1 MARLLVIIGVGAG
14 VLLAALLPG
23 GGRDEALRYTIELD
37 NAFGMVVGGDVR
49 IAGSNAGTIADIR
62 LDERTKKALV
72 DVDLTATQFGPLRR
86 DAFCETRPQ
95 SPLGEHFIDCRPGT
109 SKQALPDGAR
119 VKVERTASTIPPD
132 LIANVMRLPYR
143 QRFRLILNELG
154 AGLAGRPEDL
164 NAALR
169 RAVPALRQT
178 SGLLRILARHD
189 RVIRDLTANADTVI
203 GELARNRRDVGRF
216 VVEARNTA
224 STSAERADDLATNW
238 RKLPRFLG
246 ELTPTMAALGETATE
261 QRPVLQDLSAA
272 APDLE
277 EFLGRSADFAE
288 VTRPAISEL
297 GETAKV
303 GEPAAR
309 AARPQVAQLREYAQ
323 PLTDLAPNLRIVLE
337 DFSDPARAVEADP
350 RSPGGKGY
358 SGAQALL
365 QYIFNQTLV
374 NNGYDELGHMVRA
387 GIFTDHCSA
396 VRDAKDY
403 KKMEATL
410 KDCPAWL
417 GPNQPG
423 ITTPDP
429 SAEPEAA
436 EAAKRQERRSR
447 ARARRRIAED
457 IREGRPPSV
466 ADSPLPEIPGV
477 PEVKLPPAVKELLEQ
492 LPAAPEAETQ
502 DLTPLLDYLLAR

>member
-1 MARLLVIIGVGAG
+1 MGRLLAVIGVGAG
-14 VLLAALLPG
+14 VLLAVLLPG
-23 GGRDEALRYTIELD
+23 GGDDGALRYTIELD
-37 NAFGMVVGGDVR
+37 NAFGMVEGGDVR
-49 IAGSNAGTIADIR
+49 IAGTNAGTIAAIR
-62 LDERTKKALV
+62 LDERTKKALI
-72 DVDLTATQFGPLRR
+72 DVDLTTGFGHLRR

-95 SPLGEHFIDCRPGT
+95 SPLGEHFLDCRPGT
-109 SKQALPDGAR
+109 SRERLPDGAR
-119 VKVERTASTIPPD
+119 LSVERTASTVPPD

-143 QRFRLILNELG
+143 QRFRLVLNELG

-164 NAALR
+164 NAAIR

-178 SGLLRILARHD
+178 SELLRILARHD
-189 RVIRDLTANADTVI
+189 RVIRDLAEDADTVV
-203 GELARNRRDVGRF
+203 GELARNRRGVGRF

-238 RKLPRFLG
+238 RKLPRFLS

-261 QRPVLQDLSAA
+261 QRPVLRDLSAA

-288 VTRPAISEL
+288 VTRPALRAL

-309 AARPQVAQLREYAQ
+309 AARPQVAQLREYAR
-323 PLTDLAPNLRIVLE
+323 PLVDLAPNLRIVLE
-337 DFSDPARAVEADP
+337 DFSDPKRAVEKDP
-350 RSPGGKGY
+350 RSPGGQGY

-365 QYIFNQTLV
+365 QYIFNQPLV
-374 NNGYDELGHMVRA
+374 LNGFDELGHMVRA

-396 VRDAKDY
+396 YRDAKDY
-403 KKMEATL
+403 KANEETY
-410 KDCPAWL
+410 KDCPSWL

-423 ITTPDP
+423 VTTPDP

-436 EAAKRQERRSR
+436 KAAKRQERKAKKR
-447 ARARRRIAED
+447 ARQKLVED
-457 IREGRPPSV
+457 IRKGRAPTLPAPNSQLPT
-466 ADSPLPEIPGV
+466 PLPEQLQELLDELPAEPDV
-477 PEVKLPPAVKELLEQ
+477 PE
-492 LPAAPEAETQ
+492 T

>member
-1 MARLLVIIGVGAG
+1 MGRLLAIFGVGAG
-14 VLLAALLPG
+14 VLLAVLFPG
-23 GGRDEALRYTIELD
+23 GDQGKALRYTVELD
-37 NAFGMVVGGDVR
+37 NAFGMVEGGDVR
-49 IAGSNAGTIADIR
+49 IAGTNAGTIAAIR
-62 LDERTKKALV
+62 LDERTKKALI
-72 DVDLTATQFGPLRR
+72 DVELTSAGFGPLRR

-95 SPLGEHFIDCRPGT
+95 SPLGEHFLDCKPGT
-109 SKQALPDGAR
+109 SKQPLPDGATLP
-119 VKVERTASTIPPD
+119 VEQTASTVPPD

-164 NAALR
+164 NAAIR

-178 SGLLRILARHD
+178 SELLRILARHD
-189 RVIRDLTANADTVI
+189 RVIRDLTEDADTVV

-216 VVEARNTA
+216 VVEARGAA

-288 VTRPAISEL
+288 VTRPALREL
-297 GETAKV
+297 AETAKV
-303 GEPAAR
+303 GSRAAR
-309 AARPQVAQLREYAQ
+309 AVRPQVAQLREYAQ
-323 PLTDLAPNLRIVLE
+323 PLVDLAPNLRITLE
-337 DFSDPARAVEADP
+337 DFSDPARAVEKDP
-350 RSPGGKGY
+350 RSPGGNGY

-365 QYIFNQTLV
+365 QYIFNQPLV
-374 NNGYDELGHMVRA
+374 LNGYDELGHMVRA
-387 GIFTDHCSA
+387 GIFTDRCSA
-396 VRDAKDY
+396 FRDAKDY
-403 KKMEATL
+403 KANEETYKN
-410 KDCPAWL
+410 CPAWL

-423 ITTPDP
+423 VTTPDP

-436 EAAKRQERRSR
+436 KAAERQERRAR
-447 ARARRRIAED
+447 KRARRKLAED
-457 IREGRPPSV
+457 IKAGRPPTGPPTSLLPN
-466 ADSPLPEIPGV
+466 SPTPV
-477 PEVKLPPAVKELLEQ
+477 PEPLQDLLEQ
-492 LPAAPEAETQ
+492 LPAVPEVPQQ

>member
-1 MARLLVIIGVGAG
+1 MGRLLVIIGVGAA
-14 VLLAALLPG
+14 VLLAVLVPG
-23 GGRDEALRYTIELD
+23 GGEDRGLRYTIELD
-37 NAFGMVVGGDVR
+37 NAFGMVEGGDVR
-49 IAGSNAGTIADIR
+49 IAGTNAGTIAAIR
-62 LDERTKKALV
+62 LDERTKKALI
-72 DVDLTATQFGPLRR
+72 DVDLTAAGFGPLRR

-95 SPLGEHFIDCRPGT
+95 SPLGEHFLDCRPGT
-109 SKQALPDGAR
+109 SKERLPDGATLR
-119 VKVERTASTIPPD
+119 VEQTASTVPPD

-143 QRFRLILNELG
+143 QRFRLVLNELG
-154 AGLAGRPEDL
+154 AGLAGRPQDL
-164 NAALR
+164 NAAIR

-178 SGLLRILARHD
+178 SELLEILARHD
-189 RVIRDLTANADTVI
+189 RVIRDLTADADRVV

-216 VVEARNTA
+216 VVEARGAA

-261 QRPVLQDLSAA
+261 QRPVLEDLSAA

-288 VTRPAISEL
+288 VTRPALREL

-309 AARPQVAQLREYAQ
+309 AARPQIAQLRKYAQ
-323 PLTDLAPNLRIVLE
+323 PLVDLAPNLRITLE
-337 DFSDPARAVEADP
+337 DFSDPARAVEKDP

-365 QYIFNQTLV
+365 QYIFNQALV
-374 NNGYDELGHMVRA
+374 LNGYDELGHMVRA

-403 KKMEATL
+403 KANEETY

-423 ITTPDP
+423 VTTPDP

-436 EAAKRQERRSR
+436 RAAQRQERRARSR
-447 ARARRRIAED
+447 ARERIVED
-457 IREGRPPSV
+457 VREGRPPS
-466 ADSPLPEIPGV
+466 AGRSPLPRIPGA
-477 PEVKLPPAVKELLEQ
+477 PEVKLPPALGELLEQ
-492 LPAAPEAETQ
+492 LPEQPDIPKQ

>member
-1 MARLLVIIGVGAG
+1 MGRLLVIIGVGAG
-14 VLLAALLPG
+14 VLLAVLLPG
-23 GGRDEALRYTIELD
+23 SGEDRALRYTVELD
-37 NAFGMVVGGDVR
+37 NAFGMVEGGDVR
-49 IAGSNAGTIADIR
+49 IAGTNAGTISAIR
-62 LDERTKKALV
+62 LDERTKKALI
-72 DVDLTATQFGPLRR
+72 DVELTSTGFGALRR

-95 SPLGEHFIDCRPGT
+95 SPLGEHFLDCRPGT
-109 SKQALPDGAR
+109 GQPLADGSTLR
-119 VKVERTASTIPPD
+119 VERTASTVPPD

-164 NAALR
+164 NAAIR

-178 SGLLRILARHD
+178 SELLRVLARHD
-189 RVIRDLTANADTVI
+189 RVIRDLTADADKVV

-216 VVEARNTA
+216 VVEARGAA

-261 QRPVLQDLSAA
+261 QRPVLQNLSAA

-277 EFLGRSADFAE
+277 EFLGRAADFAE
-288 VTRPAISEL
+288 VTRPALREL
-297 GETAKV
+297 AETAKV
-303 GEPAAR
+303 GTPAAR
-309 AARPQVAQLREYAQ
+309 ALRPQVAQLREYGR
-323 PLTDLAPNLRIVLE
+323 PLVDLAPNLRITLE
-337 DFSDPARAVEADP
+337 DFSDPGRAVEKDP
-350 RSPGGKGY
+350 RSPGGNGY

-365 QYIFNQTLV
+365 QYIFNQPLV
-374 NNGYDELGHMVRA
+374 LNGYDELGHMVRS

-396 VRDAKDY
+396 FRDAKDY
-403 KKMEATL
+403 KANEETY

-423 ITTPDP
+423 VTTPDP

-436 EAAKRQERRSR
+436 KAAERQERRAR
-447 ARARRRIAED
+447 KRARRKLTEQIQQ
-457 IREGRPPSV
+457 GRPPTPPASDERR
-466 ADSPLPEIPGV
+466 APV
-477 PEVKLPPAVKELLEQ
+477 PEGLQDLLEQ
-492 LPAAPEAETQ
+492 LPAVPEVPRQ